1 MIKLFEQ
8 HLKKFVVAA
17 IAIIVA
23 LCFILLGSCGKNKAP
38 KGSAENPVR
47 FYFMPL
53 KGEDVFNKYSP
64 KLEQFIEANA
74 GLAVEMVYTPDFITI
89 VEAFGNKRCDAAFT
103 NTLGY
108 LMAHD
113 WAKAE
118 AYLKTLYGD
127 VYDTYRGEILVKA
140 DSGIAD
146 VKELEGKTVAFADP
160 FSAGGYLYALKLL
173 NDKGVKPKKVVF
185 AGGHSKAV
193 EMLYKGEVDAAATY
207 HERPT
212 LSGEDRDA
220 RTELLKKYPDI
231 IAKIKILALT
241 DEIPTGPIALA
252 EKLPSDVKTR
262 LAGAVLGFARSPEGR
277 EALYNLYN
285 VTGLAVASDSDY
297 DGVRKT
303 LKDLGKSVEEVV
315 PGGVTFYKINS
326 GSWLQY

>member
-1 MIKLFEQ
+1 M
-8 HLKKFVVAA
+8 KKTLLTVVALM
-17 IAIIVA
+17 IALTFVISA
-23 LCFILLGSCGKNKAP
+23 CNRQKSP
-38 KGSAENPVR
+38 KGTVDNPIR

-53 KGEDVFNKYSP
+53 KGQEQFDKYSP
-64 KLEQFIEANA
+64 KLKQFIEANA
-74 GLAVEMVYTPDFITI
+74 GLAVEMIYTPDFITI

-118 AYLKTLYGD
+118 AYLRTLYGD
-127 VYDTYRGEILVKA
+127 VYDTYRGELLVRT
-140 DSGIAD
+140 DSGID
-146 VKELEGKTVAFADP
+146 EIKGLTGKTVAFADP

-173 NDKGVKPKKVVF
+173 NDKGVKPKKIVF
-185 AGGHSKAV
+185 AGGHAKAV

-212 LSGEDRDA
+212 LTGEDRDA
-220 RTELLKKYPDI
+220 RTELLKNHPDI
-231 IAKIKILALT
+231 ISKIKILALT
-241 DEIPTGPIALA
+241 DEIPTGPIAFSQ
-252 EKLPSDVKTR
+252 KLPADVKTR
-262 LAGAVLGFARSPEGR
+262 LAGAILGFARSPEGR

-285 VTGLAVASDSDY
+285 ITGLAIASDSDY

-326 GSWLQY
+326 GSWLEY